1 MNCLILQLVDVL
13 LQVEANDNNQHLKET
28 CDKDRA
34 TMVISTP
41 WPSTPMHRT
50 SKMDI
55 IYTINTLSVGS
66 PIFQTRAGV
75 GRHSRRQT
83 WRMQS
88 GFPIRYTTPI
98 LTDGVFLRSLIGASA
113 EFIVRSH
120 NSRVSISTTVAQ
132 VTLPKRYPG
141 PFLGQLRHPPRVGRK
156 STTPKSPFLEGN
168 LLNLI
173 ASSNV
178 TSLVK
183 KNSHHRKG
191 SRLMGFLFACSECL
205 LCLDCWRHDP
215 V

>member
-1 MNCLILQLVDVL
+1 
-13 LQVEANDNNQHLKET
+13 
-28 CDKDRA
+28 
-34 TMVISTP
+34 
-41 WPSTPMHRT
+41 
-50 SKMDI
+50 MDI

-183 KNSHHRKG
+183 KKKLTSSK
-191 SRLMGFLFACSECL
+191 RLKVDGFFVCMF
-205 LCLDCWRHDP
+205 
-215 V
+215 

>member
-1 MNCLILQLVDVL
+1 MTIHTYAPHLQNGYNLHHQYAL
-13 LQVEANDNNQHLKET
+13 CWKPNLSNSCWRWKALPEANLEINQ
-28 CDKDRA
+28 DA
-34 TMVISTP
+34 
-41 WPSTPMHRT
+41 
-50 SKMDI
+50 
-55 IYTINTLSVGS
+55 
-66 PIFQTRAGV
+66 
-75 GRHSRRQT
+75 
-83 WRMQS
+83 
-88 GFPIRYTTPI
+88 IRYTTPI
-98 LTDGVFLRSLIGASA
+98 LSDGVFLRSLIGASA